1 MEDRLVIH
9 VEAAPERGG
18 TGISLQMEGRCDT
31 ADLLTILLTIGRAAE
46 LTADEWLRLA
56 FAGVGGDN
64 AVGGTIREDYSMGG
78 SIRRKKEK

>member
-1 MEDRLVIH
+1 MDDKLVIH

-18 TGISLQMEGRCDT
+18 TGISLEMRGRCDT

-64 AVGGTIREDYSMGG
+64 AVGGTIREEYSMGG
-78 SIRRKKEK
+78 GVRREKEK

>member
-1 MEDRLVIH
+1 MKDRLVIH

-64 AVGGTIREDYSMGG
+64 AVRGKIREEYSIGG
-78 SIRRKKEK
+78 GVRREKKE

>member
-1 MEDRLVIH
+1 MEEKLVIH

-18 TGISLQMEGRCDT
+18 MGISIQMGDRCDT
-31 ADLLTILLTIGRAAE
+31 ADLLTILLTLGRAAE

-64 AVGGTIREDYSMGG
+64 AVGGTIREEYSIGG
-78 SIRRKKEK
+78 GVRREKKE